1 MASAGGQGARDDGP
15 ADEFRVRFDGVHL
28 RRGERRVF
36 DGLSCGLSRAQI
48 NVVLGGSGAGKTTM
62 LRLIGGL
69 TRPDSGSVY
78 VADEDVTH
86 LSERE
91 LFRTRERIGMLFQ
104 GGALLDSMTI
114 FENVALPLREHSQ
127 LSEQDIAAEVTRRLV
142 AVGLPDTEHLYPR
155 QLSGGMNRRAAL
167 ARTIVTDPEIILCDE
182 PFSGL
187 DPINVRRIEALLVDL
202 NRRLGLTLI
211 ITSHHLASSLR
222 MADRIVFLVDGR
234 AIAGTPQD
242 LLRSTDKRVLEF
254 LRADSDAAEPAP
266 ERPPASASQGRP

>member
-1 MASAGGQGARDDGP
+1 MADDGP

-28 RRGERRVF
+28 RRGARRVF
-36 DGLSCGLSRAQI
+36 DGLSCGFVRAQI
-48 NVVLGGSGAGKTTM
+48 TVVLGGSGAGKTTM

-69 TRPDSGSVY
+69 SRPDSGSVY
-78 VADEDVTH
+78 VADEDVTR

-91 LFRTRERIGMLFQ
+91 LFRTRARLGMLFQ

-114 FENVALPLREHSQ
+114 FDNVALPLREHTQ
-127 LSEQDIAAEVTRRLV
+127 LSEPEIAAEVNRRLEAV
-142 AVGLPDTEHLYPR
+142 ALPDSGALFPR
-155 QLSGGMNRRAAL
+155 ELSGGMSRRAAL
-167 ARTIVTDPEIILCDE
+167 ARTIVKDPEIVLCDE

-202 NRRLGLTLI
+202 NRRLGLTMI
-211 ITSHHLASSLR
+211 IASHHLASSLR

-242 LLRSTDKRVLEF
+242 LLRSTDHRVVEF
-254 LRADSDAAEPAP
+254 LRADSSEPEEHATAAA
-266 ERPPASASQGRP
+266 GRRA